1 MEIDRL
7 AEQGLLSNKDRV
19 DLARFVINL
28 LKSWDLS
35 LSEQIQLLDMPEDV
49 RPRSMVKYTQDTPLP
64 DHPNVNERVG
74 HLLGIADALRTSFP
88 LNENM
93 GTFWLNRR
101 NKRFANRKP
110 IDIMLNDGLP
120 GILSIR
126 MHLDCAYD
134 WHIDAC
140 ESKK

>member
-1 MEIDRL
+1 MI
-7 AEQGLLSNKDRV
+7 
-19 DLARFVINL
+19 INL

-35 LSEQIQLLDMPEDV
+35 NAEQILLLDMPDDV
-49 RPRSMVKYTQDTPLP
+49 KPRSMMRYLHDTPLP
-64 DHPNVNERVG
+64 DVPSVTERIG

-88 LNENM
+88 LNEQM
-93 GTFWLNRR
+93 GAFWLNRN
-101 NKRFANRKP
+101 NKRFAHRKP

-134 WHIDAC
+134 WHIDASS
-140 ESKK
+140 SKE